1 MTPQRF
7 PGQTITR
14 RRFLRQTLLGA
25 AVTATIPVFLQKTF
39 AAMESAAAASP
50 VQTPTGRDANILVI
64 LQMAGGNDGLNTVVP
79 YEDHLYYR
87 ARPALGV
94 RQADVLPLAE
104 GLGLHPALK
113 GLRGL
118 YDDGA
123 LGVIRGVGYPNPNRS
138 HFRSMEIWQTASDAS
153 VIEKHGW
160 LGRYFDHACSGADP
174 AVGVAIA
181 NAAPQAFSAEEPRGI
196 TFNNPRQYRWAARG
210 LDAEADALYAQFNE
224 VEDADS
230 LDGKGGGTIGTL
242 GERVTSG
249 LSARDFLQ
257 RTAVHASRTSA
268 EVLAITRKPAPVT
281 ALYPRSALGNS
292 LNTVAR
298 MIAGG
303 MSTRAYYLSQ
313 GGYDTHRDQTGS
325 HARLLGDLGD
335 SLQAFVR
342 DLKAQGNFERVTVM
356 TFSEFGR
363 RVEENGSLGTDHGAA
378 GPMFFIGGGVKP
390 GLYGKQPSLS
400 DLNRGDLKFNVD
412 FRSLYATVLEKCLGV
427 ESAPILGRKFPLV
440 AVI

>member
-1 MTPQRF
+1 MTPHRF
-7 PGQTITR
+7 HGQPTTR

-25 AVTATIPVFLQKTF
+25 AVTLTIPVFLQKTF
-39 AAMESAAAASP
+39 AAMESDAAASP
-50 VQTPTGRDANILVI
+50 IQTPTGRDGRILVV
-64 LQMAGGNDGLNTVVP
+64 LQMAGGNDGLNTVIP

-87 ARPALGV
+87 ARPSIGIP
-94 RQADVLPLAE
+94 QADVLSLAE

-138 HFRSMEIWQTASDAS
+138 HFRSMEIWQTASDAAA
-153 VIEKHGW
+153 VEKHGW
-160 LGRYFDHACSGADP
+160 LGRYFDHACAGADP

-181 NAAPQAFSAEEPRGI
+181 DAAPQAFSAEEPRGI
-196 TFNNPRQYRWAARG
+196 TFNDPKQYRWAAQGR
-210 LDAEADALYAQFNE
+210 DDDADALYAQFNE
-224 VEDADS
+224 TEDADTF
-230 LDGKGGGTIGTL
+230 GGEGGGSIGAL
-242 GERVTSG
+242 GERVISG

-257 RTAVHASRTSA
+257 RTAVDASRTSA
-268 EVLAITRKPAPVT
+268 EVLAVTRKSEPIT
-281 ALYPRSALGNS
+281 ALYPRSALGTS

-303 MSTRAYYLSQ
+303 MSTRVYYVSQ
-313 GGYDTHRDQTGS
+313 GGYDTHRNQTGS
-325 HARLLGDLGD
+325 HAKLLRDLGD

-342 DLKAQGNFERVTVM
+342 DLKAQGNLERVTVM

-390 GLYGKQPSLS
+390 GLYGKQPSLT
-400 DLNRGDLKFNVD
+400 DLYQGDIKFNVD
-412 FRSLYATVLEKCLGV
+412 FRSLYATALEKCLGV
-427 ESAPILGRKFPLV
+427 ESQPILGHHFPLIP
-440 AVI
+440 VI